1 MPETTGRSGE
11 HLTPD
16 ALRAFLSDAM
26 APEEAETAA
35 AHLERCA
42 ACMRALEDIETTSA
56 ENGHDHEGATT
67 MSTPTLIREPEAN
80 EPVWDE
86 RRMKRS
92 VRRTLLGTAVR
103 AALLLLAGAIV
114 VQLVGGLLVGPLLVD
129 RGDRVPSVVAAT
141 FDLPV
146 LTIPGA
152 EVGEFDSRMGAL
164 RRTTEVSVGRAV
176 GASSVPLGSFSTRIG
191 PVGAAPVGGPAHA
204 FGPVLDTPSGTF
216 VQDVP
221 PFEPERLGEGT
232 AATVELHFGRGVT
245 VTDAD
250 AIADE
255 ATDVEL
261 LWVGF
266 RVPGGDPL
274 DRSWRL
280 GYSACGTIP
289 EWVLDQRSMGFG
301 GSGGFRT
308 WEGDAGADHA
318 LGQVRRAVENLAVT
332 GLVSGDGSEGP
343 LADPG
348 ATATLLA
355 ETEPEVMSVV
365 LTGPTDALAEVVEAV
380 DPLSVD
386 LLEVDFDRGAPD
398 PCG

>member
-1 MPETTGRSGE
+1 VPETPGTSGE

-16 ALRAFLSDAM
+16 ALRTFLADVM
-26 APEEAETAA
+26 APEQAEAA
-35 AHLERCA
+35 AEHLERCA
-42 ACMRALEDIETTSA
+42 GCMRALDDIETAPA
-56 ENGHDHEGATT
+56 ETDHDHEGATP
-67 MSTPTLIREPEAN
+67 MSAPTLIREPEAN

-86 RRMKRS
+86 RRMRRS
-92 VRRTLLGTAVR
+92 VRRTLLGTAFR

-114 VQLVGGLLVGPLLVD
+114 VQLVGGFLVGPLLVD
-129 RGDRVPSVVAAT
+129 RGDRVPAAVAAT

-152 EVGEFDSRMGAL
+152 EVSEVRSQMGAV
-164 RRTTEVSVGRAV
+164 RRTTEVSVERAV
-176 GASSVPLGSFSTRIG
+176 GATAVPLGSFATRIG
-191 PVGAAPVGGPAHA
+191 PLGAAPIGAPVHA
-204 FGPVLDTPSGTF
+204 YGPVLDTPSGTF

-245 VTDAD
+245 LADAD

-266 RVPGGDPL
+266 RVPGGDPD

-280 GYSACGTIP
+280 GYSACGAIP
-289 EWVLDQRSMGFG
+289 QWMIDQRSMGFG
-301 GSGGFRT
+301 SSGGFRVF
-308 WEGDAGADHA
+308 EGDTGADHA
-318 LGQVRRAVENLAVT
+318 LSQVRRAVENLAGT
-332 GLVSGDGSEGP
+332 GLVSDGGPEGA
-343 LADPG
+343 LADPR
-348 ATATLLA
+348 ATAALLA

-365 LTGPTDALAEVVEAV
+365 VTGPTDALVDVVEAAS
-380 DPLSVD
+380 PQSVD
-386 LLEVDFDRGAPD
+386 LLEVDFDRGAPQT
-398 PCG
+398 CG

>member
-1 MPETTGRSGE
+1 MSESSGSNGA
-11 HLTPD
+11 HLTPE
-16 ALRAFLSDAM
+16 ALRAFLTDAL
-26 APEEAETAA
+26 AADEAEAA
-35 AHLERCA
+35 AEHLERCA
-42 ACMRALEDIETTSA
+42 SCMRALDDIETTSA
-56 ENGHDHEGATT
+56 GAGQEHEGAAT
-67 MSTPTLIREPEAN
+67 MSAPTLIREPGAN

-152 EVGEFDSRMGAL
+152 EIGEFGSQMGVL
-164 RRTTEVSVGRAV
+164 RRTTEVTVERAV
-176 GASSVPLGSFSTRIG
+176 GASAVPLGSFSTRIG
-191 PVGAAPVGGPAHA
+191 PVGASPVGPPVDA
-204 FGPVLDTPSGTF
+204 FGPVLDTPSGTV

-245 VTDAD
+245 VADAD
-250 AIADE
+250 AIADQ
-255 ATDVEL
+255 AADVEL

-266 RVPGGDPL
+266 RVPGGDPD

-280 GYSACGTIP
+280 GYSACVTIP
-289 EWVLDQRSMGFG
+289 GWVLDQRSTGFG
-301 GSGGFRT
+301 SSGGFRI
-308 WEGDAGADHA
+308 WDGDSGADHA
-318 LGQVRRAVENLAVT
+318 LGEVRRAVENLART
-332 GLVSGDGSEGP
+332 GLVSNDGSGGA
-343 LADPG
+343 LADPA
-348 ATATLLA
+348 ATAALLV
-355 ETEPEVMSVV
+355 ESEPEVMSVV
-365 LTGPTDALAEVVEAV
+365 LTGPTDALADVVEAV
-380 DPLSVD
+380 GPRSVD
-386 LLEVDFDRGAPD
+386 LLEVDFDRGAPLT
-398 PCG
+398 CG

>member
-1 MPETTGRSGE
+1 MPETPDDSSG
-11 HLTPD
+11 HPTPD
-16 ALRAFLSDAM
+16 ALRAFLADAM
-26 APEEAETAA
+26 APEEAEAA
-35 AHLERCA
+35 AEHLEGCVD
-42 ACMRALEDIETTSA
+42 CMRALDDIETTSA
-56 ENGHDHEGATT
+56 GTGRDHQGATT
-67 MSTPTLIREPEAN
+67 MPAPTLTRGPEAN

-103 AALLLLAGAIV
+103 AALLLLAGVIV
-114 VQLVGGLLVGPLLVD
+114 VQLVGGFLVGPLFVD
-129 RGDRVPSVVAAT
+129 RGDRVPSVIAAT

-152 EVGEFDSRMGAL
+152 EVGEFGSQMGAL
-164 RRTTEVSVGRAV
+164 RRTTEVSVERSV
-176 GASSVPLGSFSTRIG
+176 GASAVPLGSFSTRIG
-191 PVGAAPVGGPAHA
+191 PFGASPVGVPVHA
-204 FGPVLDTPSGTF
+204 FGPMLASPSGTF

-232 AATVELHFGRGVT
+232 AATVELHFGSGVT
-245 VTDAD
+245 VADAD

-255 ATDVEL
+255 VTDVEL

-266 RVPGGDPL
+266 RVPVGDPM

-289 EWVLDQRSMGFG
+289 EWVADQRSMGFG
-301 GSGGFRT
+301 GSGGFRVVD
-308 WEGDAGADHA
+308 GDAGADHA
-318 LGQVRRAVENLAVT
+318 LGEVRRAVENLAGT
-332 GLVSGDGSEGP
+332 GLVSGDGPEGA
-343 LADPG
+343 LADPEE
-348 ATATLLA
+348 TAALLA

-365 LTGPTDALAEVVEAV
+365 LTGPTDALADIVQAA

-386 LLEVDFDRGAPD
+386 LLEVDFDRGAPQT
-398 PCG
+398 CG

>member
-1 MPETTGRSGE
+1 VPDAPGSSGE

-16 ALRAFLSDAM
+16 ALRAFLTDAM
-26 APEEAETAA
+26 APDEAEAA
-35 AHLERCA
+35 AEHLERCA
-42 ACMRALEDIETTSA
+42 SCLRALDDIETTSA
-56 ENGHDHEGATT
+56 GAGREHEGDAT
-67 MSTPTLIREPEAN
+67 MSAPTLVREPEAN

-114 VQLVGGLLVGPLLVD
+114 VQLVGGFLVGPLLVD
-129 RGDRVPSVVAAT
+129 RGDRVPAAITAT

-152 EVGEFDSRMGAL
+152 EISEFGSRMGAL
-164 RRTTEVSVGRAV
+164 RRTTEVSVERAV
-176 GASSVPLGSFSTRIG
+176 GASAVPLGSFSTRIG
-191 PVGAAPVGGPAHA
+191 PFGASPVGPPVDA
-204 FGPVLDTPSGTF
+204 FGPVLDNPSGTF

-245 VTDAD
+245 VADAD
-250 AIADE
+250 AIADQ

-266 RVPGGDPL
+266 RVPGGDPD

-289 EWVLDQRSMGFG
+289 EWVTDQRSGGFG
-301 GSGGFRT
+301 GSGGFRS
-308 WEGDAGADHA
+308 WEGDSGADHA
-318 LGQVRRAVENLAVT
+318 LREVRRAVVNLART
-332 GLVSGDGSEGP
+332 GLVSVGGPEGA
-343 LADPG
+343 LADPEE
-348 ATATLLA
+348 TAALLA

-365 LTGPTDALAEVVEAV
+365 LTGPTDALAAVVEV
-380 DPLSVD
+380 LSPLSVD
-386 LLEVDFDRGAPD
+386 LLEVDFDRGAPQT
-398 PCG
+398 CG

>member
-1 MPETTGRSGE
+1 VPDTRGSNGE

-16 ALRAFLSDAM
+16 ALRAFLADAM
-26 APEEAETAA
+26 APAQAEAA
-35 AHLERCA
+35 AEHLEHCA
-42 ACMRALEDIETTSA
+42 ACMRGLDDFASTSA
-56 ENGHDHEGATT
+56 ETGHDHEGATA
-67 MSTPTLIREPEAN
+67 MSAPTLIREPEAN

-129 RGDRVPSVVAAT
+129 RGDRVPAVVAAT
-141 FDLPV
+141 LDLPV

-152 EVGEFDSRMGAL
+152 GVREVNSQMGAV
-164 RRTTEVSVGRAV
+164 RRTTEVSVERAV
-176 GASSVPLGSFSTRIG
+176 GATAVPLGSFSTRIG
-191 PVGAAPVGGPAHA
+191 PFGASPVGPPVHA
-204 FGPVLDTPSGTF
+204 YGPVLDTPSGTF

-221 PFEPERLGEGT
+221 PFEPGRLGEGT
-232 AATVELHFGRGVT
+232 AATVELHFGSGVT
-245 VTDAD
+245 VADAD
-250 AIADE
+250 AITEE

-266 RVPGGDPL
+266 RVPGGDPD

-289 EWVLDQRSMGFG
+289 QWMLDTRSAGFG
-301 GSGGFRT
+301 SSGGFRVL
-308 WEGDAGADHA
+308 EGDAGADHA
-318 LGQVRRAVENLAVT
+318 LSQVRRAVENLAGT
-332 GLVSGDGSEGP
+332 GLVSGGGPEGA

-348 ATATLLA
+348 ATAALLA

-365 LTGPTDALAEVVEAV
+365 LTGPTDALADVVEAAS
-380 DPLSVD
+380 PQSVD
-386 LLEVDFDRGAPD
+386 LLEVDFDRGAPQT
-398 PCG
+398 CG